1 MKPIPIILSGPS
13 GVGKNTIARALLK
26 QFPQIRKIKTI
37 TTRPKRGDHDNDY
50 VFVSDKEF
58 RNMIDNQEFWEWTQ
72 VHDNFY
78 GSRKSDVQTIIQQH
92 KYPLLL
98 IDVAGAAIY
107 RQNFHSVLDIF
118 IQYESLSELPERL
131 RKTRPNITE
140 SEIVRRLAT
149 AKQEMKEK
157 KRFKYVVKNKKG
169 KLNKTV
175 DQVINII
182 EHELKLKTNQ

>member
-58 RNMIDNQEFWEWTQ
+58 RDMIDNQEFWEWTQ
-72 VHDNFY
+72 VHGNLY
-78 GSRKSDVQTIIQQH
+78 GSRKSDIQTIIRQH

-98 IDVAGAAIY
+98 IDVTGAAIY

-131 RKTRPNITE
+131 RKTRPDITE

-169 KLNKTV
+169 KFNKTI
-175 DQVINII
+175 DQIINII
-182 EHELKLKTNQ
+182 KHKLKLKTNQ